1 MSSIV
6 FIGAPGV
13 GKGTQRE
20 KLIQKYSYFASIVPG
35 DIMRGE
41 VKKRSEIGIELEEYI
56 NKGLL
61 APHDLAMKCVI
72 GAIEDFKRE
81 GKEDFVFDGF
91 PREIPQALAIDEYFG
106 EHGFDAVIFFQLDDE
121 IAVQRIRKR
130 ALTSDRADDFD
141 EEIIRT
147 RFREFHEKMQP
158 VLDHYKDILHVID
171 ANQTPDEIF
180 CDLEITLCPFL
191 KR

>member
-6 FIGAPGV
+6 FVGAPGV

-20 KLIQKYSYFASIVPG
+20 MLIQKYPYFASIVPG

-41 VKKRSEIGIELEEYI
+41 VKKRTEIGLVLEHYI
-56 NKGLL
+56 NTGLL

-81 GKEDFVFDGF
+81 GKNDFVFDGF
-91 PREIPQALAIDEYFG
+91 PREVPQALAIDEYFG
-106 EHGFDAVIFFQLDDE
+106 ENGFDAVIFFHIDDE
-121 IAVQRIRKR
+121 IAVQRIKGR
-130 ALTSDRADDFD
+130 ALTSGRADDVD

-147 RFREFHEKMQP
+147 RFMEFHEKMRP
-158 VLDHYKDILHVID
+158 VLEHYKGILHTID
-171 ANQTPDEIF
+171 ANQTPEEIF
-180 CDLEITLCPFL
+180 CDLEIILCHFL
-191 KR
+191 KK